1 MKRIAAAVL
10 LLTAAP
16 LLAQRSGGGR
26 IGGAGPITRV
36 APPGGGF
43 RVPGFLDPGVEER
56 RPVIPMHIGP
66 IPFPP
71 VNIEWLRAD
80 TPHFVIISAVGE
92 HGTRSLA
99 HDLEKL
105 TTLLTNTSDY
115 FHAPA
120 ERTRVFLFA
129 QRRNVQPYFDT
140 IRGGRV
146 DASGITLRH
155 PKGTTVLI
163 DTTARGGGS
172 LTPRH
177 EVVHDLL
184 FREKALP
191 LWVEEGL
198 AEYYSN
204 AGMSI
209 REHITRLRG
218 RLHIP
223 LKQMFAIGA
232 SDSTAWTF
240 DYYAQ
245 SWAAVATLMRRDAI
259 SFFAM
264 LRDID
269 HGIDTTDA
277 LRARYNM
284 SPRDLEIAIRRVG
297 SPAASLLMHNGTP
310 LEVTLKPV
318 PRADLLYELGE
329 LLSRVQG
336 REAEAERHFRAALEA
351 GATSGAIHLAYA
363 ELLLAVRDREVDA
376 RVEAQTAIDHD
387 RTLETRATGVIGL
400 TYLAAND
407 ATTAR
412 SYLEKTYEIAPE
424 QLEFS
429 LPLFSIYLEDGDR
442 TRADQLFARLAATP
456 RANEARQRLLDA
468 DIPRADALARAGKL
482 VEAAK
487 ILREL
492 APKMPE
498 KARENLEG
506 QAVRLESMAGGGRD

>member
-16 LLAQRSGGGR
+16 LLAQRGGGR
-26 IGGAGPITRV
+26 IGGPGPISRV
-36 APPGGGF
+36 VPPSGGF
-43 RVPGFLDPGVEER
+43 RSPSFLDPGVEER
-56 RPVIPMHIGP
+56 RPVVPMRVGP

-71 VNIEWLRAD
+71 PNIEWLRAD

-105 TTLLTNTSDY
+105 TALLTGTSDY

-155 PKGTTVLI
+155 PKGTTILI

-184 FREKALP
+184 FRDKPLP

-204 AGMSI
+204 AGLPI
-209 REHITRLRG
+209 REHISRVRG
-218 RLHIP
+218 RLRIP

-232 SDSTAWTF
+232 SDSTAWSF

-245 SWAAVATLMRRDAI
+245 SWATVATLMRRDAI
-259 SFFAM
+259 QFFS
-264 LRDID
+264 LLHDID
-269 HGIDTTDA
+269 NGVDTGDA
-277 LRARYNM
+277 LRSRYNM
-284 SPRDLEIAIRRVG
+284 SLRDLEFAIRRVG
-297 SPAASLLMHNGTP
+297 SPATSLLMHNGTP
-310 LEVTLKPV
+310 LEIALKPV
-318 PRADLLYELGE
+318 PREDLLYELGE

-351 GATSGAIHLAYA
+351 GASSGAIHLAYA
-363 ELLLAVRDREVDA
+363 ELLLAVPNRAVDA

-387 RTLETRATGVIGL
+387 RSLETRATGVIGL

-407 ATTAR
+407 TTTAR

-424 QLEFS
+424 QTDFS
-429 LPLFSIYLEDGDR
+429 LPLFSLYLEGGDR
-442 TRADQLFARLAATP
+442 EHADQMFARLAATP
-456 RANEARQRLLDA
+456 RANEARQRLLDT

-482 VEAAK
+482 LEAAK
-487 ILREL
+487 ILRDL

-498 KARENLEG
+498 KARENLES
-506 QAVRLESMAGGGRD
+506 QAVRLESLAGTSRQ

>member
-10 LLTAAP
+10 LLAAAP
-16 LLAQRSGGGR
+16 LLAQRAGGR
-26 IGGAGPITRV
+26 TGPGPISRV
-36 APPGGGF
+36 TPPGSIVRG
-43 RVPGFLDPGVEER
+43 PGFLDPGVEER
-56 RPVIPMHIGP
+56 RPVVPMHIGP

-92 HGTRSLA
+92 HSTRSLA

-105 TTLLTNTSDY
+105 TALLTNTSDY

-155 PKGTTVLI
+155 PKGTTILI

-184 FREKALP
+184 FRNKPLP

-204 AGMSI
+204 AGMPI
-209 REHITRLRG
+209 REHITRVRG
-218 RLHIP
+218 RLRIP

-232 SDSTAWTF
+232 SDSTAWSF

-245 SWAAVATLMRRDAI
+245 SWATVATLMRRDAI
-259 SFFAM
+259 AFFA
-264 LRDID
+264 LLHDID
-269 HGIDTTDA
+269 DGIDASDA
-277 LRARYNM
+277 LRSRFNL

-297 SPAASLLMHNGTP
+297 SPAASLLMPNGTP
-310 LEVTLKPV
+310 LEVALKPV

-351 GATSGAIHLAYA
+351 GATSGAIHLSYA
-363 ELLLAVRDREVDA
+363 ELLLAVPNRAVDA

-387 RTLETRATGVIGL
+387 RSLETRATGLIGL

-412 SYLEKTYEIAPE
+412 EYLEKASEDAD
-424 QLEFS
+424 FS
-429 LPLFSIYLEDGDR
+429 LPLFSIYLDGGDR
-442 TRADQLFARLAATP
+442 ARADQMFTRLAATP

-482 VEAAK
+482 LEAAK
-487 ILREL
+487 ILRDP
-492 APKMPE
+492 APKMPD
-498 KARENLEG
+498 KARENLES
-506 QAVRLESMAGGGRD
+506 QAVRLESMAGTTRQ